1 MVLDFLAGGIA
12 TMDKLTWK
20 RHVIAFKDSKLSARA
35 YTKQHELVYH
45 QFLYRLR
52 QFSPSQGARS
62 NFVPVTLASKPVTE
76 NCLGVIEF
84 PTGVRLIIHSPE
96 LVAMLPQWFLGRP

>member
-1 MVLDFLAGGIA
+1 
-12 TMDKLTWK
+12 MDKLAWE

-35 YTKQHELVYH
+35 YTRRHELVYH

-52 QFSPSQGARS
+52 QVSPSQGAQS
-62 NFVPVTLASKPVTE
+62 DFVPVTLTSKPVTE
-76 NCLGVIEF
+76 DCLGVVEC

-96 LVAMLPQWFLGRP
+96 LVTMLPQWVVGRP